1 MSLRP
6 SSQSSSSSSYRNDLN
21 ATASASN
28 SPSTPNSSLLST
40 SSRSSSSR
48 TPITDTR
55 NQYKGYAFVFATD
68 EDHEKGT
75 VFGTE
80 VGSSIR
86 YIKPIHRSQSV
97 GDLSPIGLPY
107 FFTGFSWKDTS
118 GLDRSVSALCLV
130 RSSVW
135 SGGLCTFATWGSWFG
150 LTTADVSRDSMQ
162 RVASRL

>member
-21 ATASASN
+21 TTASASN
-28 SPSTPNSSLLST
+28 SPSTPNSSLLSS

-48 TPITDTR
+48 TPIIDTR

-68 EDHEKGT
+68 ENHEKET
-75 VFGTE
+75 VFGKE

-86 YIKPIHRSQSV
+86 YIKPIPRSQSV
-97 GDLSPIGLPY
+97 GDLSPIGLPF
-107 FFTGFSWKDTS
+107 FFTGFSWKDIG
-118 GLDRSVSALCLV
+118 GLDRSVSITC
-130 RSSVW
+130 SF
-135 SGGLCTFATWGSWFG
+135 GGHCTVATWGPWFG
-150 LTTADVSRDSMQ
+150 LTTADVSRDSLH